1 MKKILKKIY
10 RKTQSLFKRIRIF
23 FKDIGNKLKYGP
35 AAPVYMEL
43 IWVDPGEI
51 TTALGK
57 SEVLEATGM
66 HRNLASGVVVD
77 WKSVAEPYPLEDE
90 FRIRYCHMHWVE
102 GKSWEELGVFQH
114 MQQTRKYGNWPLS
127 KIKARFE
134 MLDRAYQETKKLGR
148 LKTRKEMD
156 PGNFREKDGILVHI
170 DDRGKPVF
178 GGNGFHRLSIS
189 KALQLEKIPACVG
202 MVDKGAIEHLKK
214 YRQKPNSFN

>member
-102 GKSWEELGVFQH
+102 GKSWEELGV
-114 MQQTRKYGNWPLS
+114 
-127 KIKARFE
+127 
-134 MLDRAYQETKKLGR
+134 LDRKSTR
-148 LKTRKEMD
+148 LNSSHVAISYAVVCSRTRSTLC
-156 PGNFREKDGILVHI
+156 PYTTLFRSRNYNRTGEK
-170 DDRGKPVF
+170 
-178 GGNGFHRLSIS
+178 
-189 KALQLEKIPACVG
+189 
-202 MVDKGAIEHLKK
+202 
-214 YRQKPNSFN
+214 

>member
-1 MKKILKKIY
+1 
-10 RKTQSLFKRIRIF
+10 
-23 FKDIGNKLKYGP
+23 
-35 AAPVYMEL
+35 
-43 IWVDPGEI
+43 
-51 TTALGK
+51 
-57 SEVLEATGM
+57 
-66 HRNLASGVVVD
+66 
-77 WKSVAEPYPLEDE
+77 
-90 FRIRYCHMHWVE
+90 
-102 GKSWEELGVFQH
+102 

-202 MVDKGAIEHLKK
+202 MVDKGAKIGRASCREREKDNTDD
-214 YRQKPNSFN
+214 RDVNDES